1 MKKLAADGKKQ
12 EIARIISQKDS
23 GSSAAFLVAPTAP
36 NLVLPSKTAQ
46 IAEKLGAGLVT
57 LSGQECPC
65 GNGKLSL
72 DHILGCGKMRMV
84 TIRHDL
90 LSSII
95 LKAMSRAG
103 LVARGEWLV
112 EGDTSKRMD
121 ILLFNAGKKWYDLS
135 VANPQAPSYLN
146 CAQKVGGA
154 LGKREKDKEA
164 KWRKTAAKHEAH
176 FTPIVFEST
185 GRRSELT
192 KELLKQIAE
201 SAAVI
206 TDEDVSTESKREHFI
221 SKVVHEITQ
230 HLSVSMAHS
239 NALIIEEAESLAAFR
254 SRPTKMVKRTSVYGN
269 PSFKLF

>member
-1 MKKLAADGKKQ
+1 
-12 EIARIISQKDS
+12 
-23 GSSAAFLVAPTAP
+23 
-36 NLVLPSKTAQ
+36 
-46 IAEKLGAGLVT
+46 
-57 LSGQECPC
+57 
-65 GNGKLSL
+65 
-72 DHILGCGKMRMV
+72 
-84 TIRHDL
+84 
-90 LSSII
+90 
-95 LKAMSRAG
+95 
-103 LVARGEWLV
+103 
-112 EGDTSKRMD
+112 MD

-135 VANPQAPSYLN
+135 VANPQAPSYLY
-146 CAQKVGGA
+146 CAQKEGGV

-254 SRPTKMVKRTSVYGN
+254 SRPTKMVKRASVYGN
-269 PSFKLF
+269 PSFRLF